1 MSNPRPR
8 VVVLGGGFAGT
19 LAAGRLS
26 RRAAV
31 TLVNPRP
38 HFVQRTRLHQLAA
51 GNHEATE
58 NYRKLLGKGVELLV
72 DTATRIE
79 SDTRTVRLGSGRA
92 IRYDYLLYAVGS
104 TATRRSTVPGVEEFA
119 YPIAEYE
126 HARHLRNT
134 LANTDRD
141 AVVTVVGGGLTGLET
156 ASELAERGRRV
167 RLVCRVVG
175 PTLTENT
182 RRTVRERL
190 SALRVE
196 VVERARVTRVG
207 PDGLA
212 LEDGTV
218 LPSAI
223 TVWTGGFGV
232 PELARSSGFS
242 TDSVGRMLTDETL
255 TSIDDGRV
263 IAAGDCASP
272 SGDPL
277 RMACQSALPLGVV
290 AADTILSRIA
300 GEEPARLDVGFNGV
314 GVSLGRRSGVVQ
326 LHRRDDTPTDRT
338 FAGRTAAFLKD
349 LGLRSA
355 MAGLR
360 TEALRPG
367 TVRFFRGGRHPVDTA
382 VSPERSVR

>member
-8 VVVLGGGFAGT
+8 LVVLGGGFAGT

-26 RRAAV
+26 RRAAI

-92 IRYDYLLYAVGS
+92 IQYDYLLYAVGS

-156 ASELAERGRRV
+156 ASELAEQGRRV

-182 RRTVRERL
+182 RRAVRERL

-218 LPSAI
+218 LPSAV

-255 TSIDDGRV
+255 TSIDDERV
-263 IAAGDCASP
+263 VAAGDCASP

-300 GEEPARLDVGFNGV
+300 GEEPAKLDVGFNGV

-338 FAGRTAAFLKD
+338 FTGRTAAFLKD
-349 LGLRSA
+349 LGLKSA

-360 TEALRPG
+360 TEALWPG
-367 TVRFFRGGRHPVDTA
+367 TVRFFRGGRHPVDATVPA
-382 VSPERSVR
+382 EENVR